1 MSSTSVEPLGQVN
14 CVPDSPA
21 WPPRTRMV
29 MLITSSRMTSNAY
42 SATVTRTPNLRPIT
56 TGDHEHAVGNRD
68 DLGQPPDMG
77 IAESFCTI

>member
-1 MSSTSVEPLGQVN
+1 MGQVN
-14 CVPDSPA
+14 GVPDSPP

-56 TGDHEHAVGNRD
+56 TGATTST
-68 DLGQPPDMG
+68 P
-77 IAESFCTI
+77 